1 MTRRP
6 GDPEQDPPGGRAAER
21 LRQELESRF
30 PGGKI
35 PDHDELTDDD
45 DEESRSDRPSR
56 HGGQE
61 GGPEGTSHGT
71 HADDTRGAAG

>member
-30 PGGKI
+30 PGGEVAGR
-35 PDHDELTDDD
+35 DELTD
-45 DEESRSDRPSR
+45 DEESRSNRPSG
-56 HGGQE
+56 HGAQE
-61 GGPEGTSHGT
+61 GVPEGTSHET